1 MAHFSNA
8 ELAQKLSDLVDFWS
22 SFNEEYKDWLGG
34 TVSGG
39 PGADGK
45 YPLTDYTG
53 TESLVDCPAK
63 LSDTVGGYADLADA
77 QIVSL
82 PPHRLRLRRT
92 LRRLQPLRLTSQ
104 QIAQAT
110 LRSGQS
116 QPSRHWSAQ
125 LPVAIR
131 LTNTLPFT
139 GRR

>member
-34 TVSGG
+34 TVAGG

-63 LSDTVGGYADLADA
+63 LSDTVGGYANDA
-77 QIVSL
+77 SGSAAAAAASAAAAS
-82 PPHRLRLRRT
+82 
-92 LRRLQPLRLTSQ
+92 TSE
-104 QIAQAT
+104 T
-110 LRSGQS
+110 
-116 QPSRHWSAQ
+116 
-125 LPVAIR
+125 IR
-131 LTNTLPFT
+131 N
-139 GRR
+139 